1 MSNFQIVDD
10 FEHGIPMTDDN
21 MAQFGWV
28 KVVRCRDC
36 KYYIDSDLFY
46 SPFCSFLNDHDTLP
60 DGFCAWAERGAG
72 E

>member
-10 FEHGIPMTDDN
+10 FEHGIPMTDEN

-36 KYYIDSDLFY
+36 KQFAVYKDRHGEDSYWCDWCLA
-46 SPFCSFLNDHDTLP
+46 CEP
-60 DGFCAWAERGAG
+60 DGFCSIGERR
-72 E
+72 EP